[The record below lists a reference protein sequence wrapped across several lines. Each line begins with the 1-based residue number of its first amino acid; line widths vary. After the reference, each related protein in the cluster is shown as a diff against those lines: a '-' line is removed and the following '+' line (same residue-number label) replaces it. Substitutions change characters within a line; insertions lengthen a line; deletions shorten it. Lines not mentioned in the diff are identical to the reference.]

1 MENDFKFNNKKQMKK
16 LLLLTMLAII
26 TLPIMSQ
33 THFLNAFE
41 LITTDGVNDSRKY
54 IDVGII
60 LNTSNKRITIYSNE
74 TQIIDYIVNNMYEKD
89 NYSVFEASATDT
101 KYKRINVI
109 ISISNNS
116 NNVIITIGYS
126 DFAYS
131 YICKVLTV

>member
-41 LITTDGVNDSRKY
+41 LITTDGVNDSRKSVD
-54 IDVGII
+54 IGII
-60 LNTSNKRITIYSNE
+60 LNASDKRITIYSNE
-74 TQIIDYIVNNMYEKD
+74 IQIIDYVVNNMYEKD

-101 KYKRINVI
+101 KYKKINI
-109 ISISNNS
+109 ILSISNNS
-116 NNVIITIGYS
+116 NSVIITIGYS

-131 YICKVLTV
+131 YICKVITI

>member
-54 IDVGII
+54 VDVGII
-60 LNTSNKRITIYSNE
+60 LNASDKRITIYSNE
-74 TQIIDYIVNNMYEKD
+74 IQIIDYVVNNMYEKD
-89 NYSVFEASATDT
+89 NYITFEASATDT
-101 KYKRINVI
+101 KYKRIKVI

-131 YICKVLTV
+131 YICKVVTV

>member
-1 MENDFKFNNKKQMKK
+1 
-16 LLLLTMLAII
+16 
-26 TLPIMSQ
+26 MSQ
-33 THFLNAFE
+33 SHFLNAFE
-41 LITTDGVNDSRKY
+41 LITTDGVNDSRKSVD
-54 IDVGII
+54 IGII
-60 LNTSNKRITIYSNE
+60 LNASDKRITIYSNE
-74 TQIIDYIVNNMYEKD
+74 IQIIDYVVNNMYEKD

-131 YICKVLTV
+131 YICKVVTV

>member
-33 THFLNAFE
+33 SYFLNASE
-41 LITTDGVNDSRKY
+41 LITTDGINKSENHVD
-54 IDVGII
+54 IGII
-60 LNTSNKRITIYSNE
+60 LNTSDKRITIYSNE

-89 NYSVFEASATDT
+89 NYITFEASATDT
-101 KYKRINVI
+101 KYKKINII

-116 NNVIITIGYS
+116 NNVIITIGYP
-126 DFAYS
+126 DFAYA
-131 YICKVLTV
+131 YICKVITI

>member
-54 IDVGII
+54 VDVGII
-60 LNTSNKRITIYSNE
+60 LNTSDKRITIYSNE
-74 TQIIDYIVNNMYEKD
+74 IQIIDYVVNNMYEKD
-89 NYSVFEASATDT
+89 NYITFEASATDT
-101 KYKRINVI
+101 KYKRIKVI

-131 YICKVLTV
+131 YICKVVTV

>member
-33 THFLNAFE
+33 SYFLNASE
-41 LITTDGVNDSRKY
+41 LITTDGINKSENHVD
-54 IDVGII
+54 IGII
-60 LNTSNKRITIYSNE
+60 LNTIDKRITIYSNE

-89 NYSVFEASATDT
+89 NYITFEASATDT
-101 KYKRINVI
+101 KYKKINII

-116 NNVIITIGYS
+116 NNVIITIGYP
-126 DFAYS
+126 DFAYA
-131 YICKVLTV
+131 YICKVITI

>member
-54 IDVGII
+54 VDVGII
-60 LNTSNKRITIYSNE
+60 LNASDKRITIYSNE
-74 TQIIDYIVNNMYEKD
+74 TQIIDYVVNNMYEKD

-131 YICKVLTV
+131 YICKVVTV

>member
-54 IDVGII
+54 VDVGII
-60 LNTSNKRITIYSNE
+60 LNASDKRITIYSNE
-74 TQIIDYIVNNMYEKD
+74 TQIIDYVVNNMYEKN
-89 NYSVFEASATDT
+89 NYITFEASATDT

-131 YICKVLTV
+131 YICKVVTV

>member
-1 MENDFKFNNKKQMKK
+1 
-16 LLLLTMLAII
+16 
-26 TLPIMSQ
+26 MSQ

-41 LITTDGVNDSRKY
+41 LITTDGVNDSRKSV
-54 IDVGII
+54 DVGII
-60 LNTSNKRITIYSNE
+60 LNAIDKRITIYSNE
-74 TQIIDYIVNNMYEKD
+74 TQIIDYVVNNMYEKD
-89 NYSVFEASATDT
+89 NYITFEASATDT

-131 YICKVLTV
+131 YICKVVTV